1 MARRRSRRSYPGG
14 LGLLRSRIWW
24 ILGGIILFV
33 LLQLFVFQ
41 DEGLLQWYRLKKE
54 LRASQTR
61 IKELEAAVEALQRE
75 NKRLLDDPKYLERV
89 AREKLRL
96 AKPGEKVYH
105 VIVKKK

>member
-1 MARRRSRRSYPGG
+1 MARRRNTRSI
-14 LGLLRSRIWW
+14 LRDKIWW
-24 ILGGIILFV
+24 IIGGVLIFIILQF
-33 LLQLFVFQ
+33 FVFQ

-54 LRASQTR
+54 LRESRAR
-61 IKELEAAVEALQRE
+61 IKELEAAVEALERE
-75 NKRLLDDPKYLERV
+75 NRRLLEDPKYLEKV